1 MPRSVLTSETAS
13 APCCSA
19 AAATAAG
26 EAQFG
31 VSFTI
36 SGFAVRGRTA
46 SSSAA
51 VSPGS
56 APISSPVFT
65 FGHETLSSSA
75 ATSSRSANAATS
87 VATSSGVEPITLT
100 ISGTGSSASRGRS
113 SAR

>member
-1 MPRSVLTSETAS
+1 MSETAS

-19 AAATAAG
+19 AAATSPG
-26 EAQFG
+26 EVQFG

-36 SGFAVRGRTA
+36 SGLPVSGRMT
-46 SSSAA
+46 SISAA
-51 VSPGS
+51 VSAGS
-56 APISSPVFT
+56 APITMPVFT
-65 FGHETLSSSA
+65 FGHDTLSSSA

-87 VATSSGVEPITLT
+87 RPTSSRAKPMTLT